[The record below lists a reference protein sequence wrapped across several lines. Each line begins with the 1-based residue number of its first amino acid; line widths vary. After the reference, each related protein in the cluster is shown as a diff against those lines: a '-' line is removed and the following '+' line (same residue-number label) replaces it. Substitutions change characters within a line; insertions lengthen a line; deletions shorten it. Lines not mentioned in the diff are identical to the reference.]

1 MSKNEEAILCKY
13 QKKKKPA
20 VISDKTEIKVKSLI
34 ETLYNDE

>member
-1 MSKNEEAILCKY
+1 MQIA
-13 QKKKKPA
+13 KKKKPA